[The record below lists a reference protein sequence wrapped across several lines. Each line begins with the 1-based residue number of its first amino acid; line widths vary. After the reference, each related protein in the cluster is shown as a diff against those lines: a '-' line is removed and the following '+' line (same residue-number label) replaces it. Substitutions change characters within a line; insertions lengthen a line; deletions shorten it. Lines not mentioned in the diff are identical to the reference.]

1 MLRKIIIPW
10 VLSDKKLYVLFY
22 FPIPKTIH
30 VFQLLRVLIYRKM
43 FTYSCYLL
51 FPILRQA

>member
-1 MLRKIIIPW
+1 MLRKIIISW

-22 FPIPKTIH
+22 FPIPKTIY

-43 FTYSCYLL
+43 STYSCYLL
-51 FPILRQA
+51 FPGLRQA